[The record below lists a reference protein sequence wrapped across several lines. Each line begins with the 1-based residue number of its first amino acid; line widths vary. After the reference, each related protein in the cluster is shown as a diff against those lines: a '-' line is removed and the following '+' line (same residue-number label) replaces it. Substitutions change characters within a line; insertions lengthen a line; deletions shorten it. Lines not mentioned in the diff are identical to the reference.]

1 MGQPA
6 YDYNYPATAWAP
18 AVRRPAPQ
26 PERRVNLRVAPG
38 GKAALSPLRAMMQ
51 HGLQILA
58 LGVLV
63 GLSVALLFSE
73 ARIVELSADIR
84 TAKADL
90 VSAQS
95 QNDYYTTTLN
105 VQSSLNSVE
114 DVAGRLGLMKIDDSQ
129 ITYIRL
135 DDRSVLTRRAS
146 AVEKWTDTLQA
157 GVSSLLRTIEPP
169 ADAAQNAQT
178 APAAQ

>member
-6 YDYNYPATAWAP
+6 YDYHYNEAAFTQT
-18 AVRRPAPQ
+18 VRRPAPQ
-26 PERRVNLRVAPG
+26 PERRVNLRVEQG
-38 GKAALSPLRAMMQ
+38 GKLAISPLRAMMQ
-51 HGLQILA
+51 HGVQILA
-58 LGVLV
+58 LGVLA

-73 ARIVELSADIR
+73 ARIVELSGDIR
-84 TAKADL
+84 QAKAEL

-105 VQSSLNSVE
+105 VQSSITNVE

-135 DDRSVLTRRAS
+135 NDESVLTRRET

-157 GVSSLLRTIEPP
+157 GISSLLRTMDPP
-169 ADAAQNAQT
+169 AGAQT
-178 APAAQ
+178 AADSAE

>member
-6 YDYNYPATAWAP
+6 YDYHYNETAYAQT
-18 AVRRPAPQ
+18 VRRPAPQ
-26 PERRVNLRVAPG
+26 PERRVNLRVEQG
-38 GKAALSPLRAMMQ
+38 GKQAISPLRAMMQ
-51 HGLQILA
+51 HGVQILA
-58 LGVLV
+58 LGVLA

-73 ARIVELSADIR
+73 ARIVELSGDIR
-84 TAKADL
+84 QAKAEL
-90 VSAQS
+90 ISAQS

-105 VQSSLNSVE
+105 VQSNIGNVE

-135 DDRSVLTRRAS
+135 DDQSVLTRRET

-157 GVSSLLRTIEPP
+157 GVSSLLRTIDPP
-169 ADAAQNAQT
+169 AESSADSAQ
-178 APAAQ
+178 

>member
-1 MGQPA
+1 MLIETKHTKI
-6 YDYNYPATAWAP
+6 TAELEQ
-18 AVRRPAPQ
+18 RIT
-26 PERRVNLRVAPG
+26 G
-38 GKAALSPLRAMMQ
+38 GYYREKLPPLRALMQ
-51 HGLQILA
+51 HGIQILA
-58 LGVLV
+58 LGVLA

-73 ARIVELSADIR
+73 ARIVELSGDIR
-84 TAKADL
+84 QAKADL
-90 VSAQS
+90 ISAQS

-105 VQSSLNSVE
+105 VQSSISSVE

-135 DDRSVLTRRAS
+135 DDRSVLTRRET

-169 ADAAQNAQT
+169 AGVQSVPT
-178 APAAQ
+178 AGGAG

>member
-6 YDYNYPATAWAP
+6 YDYNYNGTAFAQT
-18 AVRRPAPQ
+18 VRRPAPQ
-26 PERRVNLRVAPG
+26 PERRVNLRVEQG
-38 GKAALSPLRAMMQ
+38 GKPAISPLRAMMQ
-51 HGLQILA
+51 HGVQILA
-58 LGVLV
+58 LGVLA

-73 ARIVELSADIR
+73 ARIVELSGDIR
-84 TAKADL
+84 QAKAEL

-105 VQSSLNSVE
+105 VQSSINNVE

-135 DDRSVLTRRAS
+135 DDESVLTRRET

-157 GVSSLLRTIEPP
+157 GVSSLLQTIEPP
-169 ADAAQNAQT
+169 AQAEADSAQ
-178 APAAQ
+178 

>member
-6 YDYNYPATAWAP
+6 YDYNYNGITLGQ
-18 AVRRPAPQ
+18 AVRRPEPQ
-26 PERRVNLRVAPG
+26 PERRPNLRVEQG
-38 GKAALSPLRAMMQ
+38 GKAAISPLRAMMQ
-51 HGLQILA
+51 HGVQILA
-58 LGVLV
+58 LGLLA

-73 ARIVELSADIR
+73 ARIVELSGEIR
-84 TAKADL
+84 EAKASL

-105 VQSSLNSVE
+105 VQSSISSVE

>member
-6 YDYNYPATAWAP
+6 YDYNYNGITLGQ

-26 PERRVNLRVAPG
+26 PERRPDLRVEQG
-38 GKAALSPLRAMMQ
+38 GKAAISPAAISPLRAMMQ
-51 HGLQILA
+51 HGVQILA
-58 LGVLV
+58 LGLLA

-73 ARIVELSADIR
+73 ARIVELSGEIR
-84 TAKADL
+84 EAKASL

-105 VQSSLNSVE
+105 VQSSISNVE
-114 DVAGRLGLMKIDDSQ
+114 NVAGRLGLMKIDDSQ

-135 DDRSVLTRRAS
+135 DDQSVLTRRES

-157 GVSSLLRTIEPP
+157 GVSSLLRTIDPP
-169 ADAAQNAQT
+169 ADAE
-178 APAAQ
+178 

>member
-6 YDYNYPATAWAP
+6 YDYNYNGITLGQ

-26 PERRVNLRVAPG
+26 PERRPDLRVEQG
-38 GKAALSPLRAMMQ
+38 GKAAISPLRAMMQ
-51 HGLQILA
+51 HGVQILA
-58 LGVLV
+58 LGLLA

-73 ARIVELSADIR
+73 ARIVELSGDIR
-84 TAKADL
+84 QAKADL
-90 VSAQS
+90 ISAQS

-105 VQSSLNSVE
+105 VQSSISSVE

-135 DDRSVLTRRAS
+135 DDRSVLTRRET

-169 ADAAQNAQT
+169 AGVQSAPT
-178 APAAQ
+178 AGGAG

>member
-6 YDYNYPATAWAP
+6 YDYNYNGITLGQ

-26 PERRVNLRVAPG
+26 PQPERRPDLRVEQG
-38 GKAALSPLRAMMQ
+38 GKAAISPLRAMMQ
-51 HGLQILA
+51 HGVQILA
-58 LGVLV
+58 LGLLA

-73 ARIVELSADIR
+73 ARIVELSGDIR
-84 TAKADL
+84 QAKATL
-90 VSAQS
+90 ISAQS

-105 VQSSLNSVE
+105 VQSSISNVE
-114 DVAGRLGLMKIDDSQ
+114 NVAGRLGLMKIDDSQ

-135 DDRSVLTRRAS
+135 DDQSVLTRRES

-157 GVSSLLRTIEPP
+157 GVSSLLRTIDPP
-169 ADAAQNAQT
+169 ADAAE
-178 APAAQ
+178 